1 MEYTVGGDI
10 VSFTRAL
17 FGLTA
22 VAALCISSLNSP
34 VTAQQK
40 KETGGKEPKYQKIV
54 PKVVKFSQL
63 AETKGYR
70 ELTEAPKDFPIPV
83 YQGRFA
89 GGSERTSDLGKTSS
103 VQIVAPDN
111 VERVIDWYRSAL
123 KGAGWRLQ
131 ESIPTGAGAA
141 NITGYKT
148 GMLCRVG
155 LRGTASQTDITLSVT
170 KKM

>member
-1 MEYTVGGDI
+1 M
-10 VSFTRAL
+10 SFTRAL
-17 FGLTA
+17 FGLSA
-22 VAALCISSLNSP
+22 AAALVVSSSNAP
-34 VTAQQK
+34 VSAQQK
-40 KETGGKEPKYQKIV
+40 KESGDKQPKYQKIV

-63 AETKGYR
+63 AQTKSFR
-70 ELTEAPKDFPIPV
+70 ELSEAPRDFPIPV

-89 GGSERTSDLGKTSS
+89 GGSEKTSDLGKTSS
-103 VQIVAPDN
+103 LQIVAPDN
-111 VERVIDWYRSAL
+111 VERVIEWYRSSL
-123 KGAGWRLQ
+123 KAAGWRLQ
-131 ESIPTGAGAA
+131 ESIPSGAGAA